1 MRKFSYFVTML
12 ALILFAAAFLY
23 NATSVQSEVSF
34 TSNKGTALNH
44 EPGRY
49 LYTSWGVVPA
59 TTATDT
65 FEAIDVTEAK
75 ALVVQISAGST
86 VSGSIDGATNT
97 FMWLEGTTMNPGAAA
112 SSVAYFTKYVTQ
124 AGVFT
129 SNPAASSESIDLVT
143 ALTEYGTYKFDVE
156 GLTKVRLGI
165 AGNSAAVTTV
175 VTIK

>member
-1 MRKFSYFVTML
+1 MKKLIVISLFL
-12 ALILFAAAFLY
+12 ALLGAMFYVAAP
-23 NATSVQSEVSF
+23 VQSEVSF
-34 TSNKGTALNH
+34 TSNKGTALRH
-44 EPGRY
+44 DPSSF
-49 LYTSWGVVPA
+49 LYTNWGVVPS
-59 TTATDT
+59 TTASDT

-75 ALVVQISAGST
+75 ALVVQIAAGST

-97 FMWLEGTTMNPGAAA
+97 YMWLEGAVMNPGADA

-129 SNPAASSESIDLVT
+129 SNPAAAEMIDAVT
-143 ALTEYGTYKFDVE
+143 MLTEYGTYKFDVE

-165 AGNSAAVTTV
+165 AGNSNSVTTV